1 MEWGVN
7 KMQRI
12 TIRLPE
18 QQLKKID
25 LMVDFGDFPSASEA
39 IRTAIREFIDQRN
52 DKLLRNL
59 QLMEQMETTSTT
71 STI

>member
-1 MEWGVN
+1 MN

-59 QLMEQMETTSTT
+59 QLMERMETTST
-71 STI
+71 I

>member
-59 QLMEQMETTSTT
+59 QLMERMETTST
-71 STI
+71 I

>member
-59 QLMEQMETTSTT
+59 QLMEQMETTSTIKIT
-71 STI
+71 

>member
-59 QLMEQMETTSTT
+59 QLMEKMETTST
-71 STI
+71 I

>member
-52 DKLLRNL
+52 DELLRNL
-59 QLMEQMETTSTT
+59 QLMEQMETTT

>member
-1 MEWGVN
+1 MN

>member
-1 MEWGVN
+1 
-7 KMQRI
+7 MQRI

-39 IRTAIREFIDQRN
+39 IRTAIREFIDHRN

-59 QLMEQMETTSTT
+59 QLMEQMETTTT
-71 STI
+71 I

>member
-1 MEWGVN
+1 MN

-59 QLMEQMETTSTT
+59 QLMEQMETK

>member
-59 QLMEQMETTSTT
+59 QLMEQMETISTT
-71 STI
+71 

>member
-18 QQLKKID
+18 QQLRKID
-25 LMVDFGDFPSASEA
+25 LMVDYGDFPSASEA
-39 IRTAIREFIDQRN
+39 IRTAIREFIDRRN
-52 DKLLRNL
+52 EKLLHNL
-59 QLMEQMETTSTT
+59 QSMDQMETTST
-71 STI
+71 I

>member
-59 QLMEQMETTSTT
+59 QLMEQMETK

>member
-1 MEWGVN
+1 MN

-59 QLMEQMETTSTT
+59 QLMEQMETTST
-71 STI
+71 I